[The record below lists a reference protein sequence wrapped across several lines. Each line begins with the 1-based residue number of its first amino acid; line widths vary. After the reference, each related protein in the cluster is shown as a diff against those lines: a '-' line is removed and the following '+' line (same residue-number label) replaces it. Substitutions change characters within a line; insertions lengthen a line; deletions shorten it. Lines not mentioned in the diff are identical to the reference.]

1 MCDGKMEKGTAS
13 TVAAIVC
20 GCDHVWL
27 RSCVAAIALA
37 AIALAA
43 IVCGCDRDD
52 KMETKMRGDGIFQFL
67 LHI

>member
-1 MCDGKMEKGTAS
+1 MRWQDGEGHSKHG
-13 TVAAIVC
+13 
-20 GCDHVWL
+20 GCDRVWL